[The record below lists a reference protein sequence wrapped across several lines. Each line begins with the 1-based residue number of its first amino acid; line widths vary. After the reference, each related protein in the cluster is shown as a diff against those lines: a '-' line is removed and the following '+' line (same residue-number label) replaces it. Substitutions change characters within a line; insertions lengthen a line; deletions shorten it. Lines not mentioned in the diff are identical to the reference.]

1 MFNVVLLLPLV
12 VGLIWGSTN
21 IAMKCYSKTKLK
33 CFAFFLL
40 NQCASVLLM
49 LGFKY
54 TRKCFVIF
62 ILEKKCLH
70 CWTFKELSKGVAI
83 ANSTALFTSALMS
96 YCLCKEKIGWSGTAG
111 VLLICI
117 GIGLLND

>member
-54 TRKCFVIF
+54 TQ
-62 ILEKKCLH
+62 
-70 CWTFKELSKGVAI
+70 LSKGVAI

>member
-54 TRKCFVIF
+54 TQ
-62 ILEKKCLH
+62 KKCLH